1 MSGRDPYAPVID
13 ASERDMR
20 ASRSRGGRA
29 AKGEQARGGR
39 GWKSGSDVYHRVRDI
54 RAEVMAE
61 DERRG
66 RCTW

>member
-1 MSGRDPYAPVID
+1 MSEAEADAESRARGAAAAHGPHMRHWKSGRDAYF
-13 ASERDMR
+13 
-20 ASRSRGGRA
+20 
-29 AKGEQARGGR
+29 
-39 GWKSGSDVYHRVRDI
+39 RVRDI

>member
-29 AKGEQARGGR
+29 AKGEQARGVR
-39 GWKSGSDVYHRVRDI
+39 HWKSGRDAYFRVRDI

-61 DERRG
+61 DEERG